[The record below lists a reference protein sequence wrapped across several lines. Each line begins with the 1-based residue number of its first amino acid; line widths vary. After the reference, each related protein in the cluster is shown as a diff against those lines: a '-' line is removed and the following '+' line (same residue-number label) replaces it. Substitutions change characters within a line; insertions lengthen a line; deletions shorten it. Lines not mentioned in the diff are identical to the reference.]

1 MNYNS
6 DFRMPSATGLNDLFI
21 QSVIPDDTDSIKKC
35 VLIVHGMA
43 EHTDRYLE
51 VADFLAEKGLA
62 VYMIEQAGHK
72 RSAANDDELGFFGD
86 KDGNEKL
93 PDDVNTCVKLIKEKH
108 PGKKIIVWGH
118 SMGSFVTRRFAAKYP
133 KSADAVIICGTSGA
147 NPAAALGAAIADLIG
162 KVKGSHY
169 RSQFI
174 NNLAFGSY
182 NKKFEGNTG
191 FEWLSV
197 NKENINKYLADKYC
211 GFLFTAYG
219 YRDMFRLLGSVSGA
233 DWYSSIP
240 KDFPVFL
247 ISGKDDP
254 VGNYGKGVSEVF
266 NKLKDSGHTNIKL
279 KLYDNMRHEIH
290 NETERFTVYSD
301 IAGFIDSI

>member
-1 MNYNS
+1 MNTKN
-6 DFRMPSATGLNDLFI
+6 DFKIPSATGLNDLFV
-21 QSVIPDDTDSIKKC
+21 QSVIPEEAENIKKC

-51 VADFLAEKGLA
+51 VAEYLADRGLA
-62 VYMIEQAGHK
+62 VYMIEQIGHK
-72 RSAANDDELGFFGD
+72 RSAANDDELGFFGE
-86 KDGNEKL
+86 KNGNEKL
-93 PDDVNTCVKLIKEKH
+93 PDDVNSCVNIIKEKH

-133 KSADAVIICGTSGA
+133 KSANAVIICGTSGA
-147 NPAAALGAAIADLIG
+147 NPAAALGAMIADMIG
-162 KVKGSHY
+162 KIKGSHY
-169 RSQFI
+169 RSNFI

-182 NKKFEGNTG
+182 NKKFDGNTG

-197 NKENINKYLADKYC
+197 NKENIDKYLADKYC

-233 DWYSSIP
+233 DWYSAIP
-240 KDFPVFL
+240 NDLPVFL

-254 VGNYGKGVSEVF
+254 VGNYGKGVQEVYD
-266 NKLKDSGHTNIKL
+266 KLNATGHTNVKI

-290 NETERFTVYSD
+290 NETDRFNVYSD
-301 IAGFIDSI
+301 IADFIDTI